1 MRALI
6 AITIIASV
14 LFSCRTKTKIVE
26 KEDVTV
32 TKTEVIDTL
41 VTVDSS
47 SISVSIPLIDRDTT
61 IFFETPEQKLTVEKI
76 GGQINITS
84 VSKERQVPVL
94 KKVTTVEV
102 RDSVYKKRE
111 SVPSETVTNLPR
123 VIVTHIVVLLII
135 LFIINK
141 LFRA

>member
-41 VTVDSS
+41 VTIDSS